1 MKISVS
7 HIMFCSTDVPR
18 AVAFYRDLVGL
29 PVQMESPEFAF
40 LDAGPVTLAL
50 RAVSDAEEVESGANE
65 VVLGV
70 DGVREAH
77 AEMSE
82 RGLTFLNEPRPITGE
97 QWGVNFRDPDG
108 HLLSIFGP
116 KSRA

>member
-18 AVAFYRDLVGL
+18 AIVFYRDLVGL
-29 PVQMESPEFAF
+29 AVQMERPEFAF
-40 LDAGPVTLAL
+40 LDAGSVTLAL
-50 RAVSDAEEVESGANE
+50 RAVSDAEGVATGSNE

-77 AEMSE
+77 AEMGE
-82 RGLTFLNEPRPITGE
+82 CGLTFLNEPRNVTGDR
-97 QWGVNFRDPDG
+97 WATNFRDPDG

-116 KSRA
+116 ESRA

>member
-7 HIMFCSTDVPR
+7 HIMFCSTDVPK

-29 PVQMESPEFAF
+29 AVQMDSPEFAF
-40 LDAGPVTLAL
+40 LDAGSVTLAL
-50 RAVSDAEEVESGANE
+50 RAVKDPEEVKTGANE

-77 AEMSE
+77 AEMTE
-82 RGLTFLNEPRPITGE
+82 RGLTFLNEPRVVTGE
-97 QWGVNFRDPDG
+97 QWAANFRDPDG

-116 KSRA
+116 ESRA